1 MKISHLYPMKNY
13 LLSLVS
19 LLLATFTF
27 AQDGEAH
34 LRNLMTGSF
43 NSSVQAAADSDF
55 YDITLHMYPVW
66 EESDKEWLY
75 VEQAVTA
82 MQDRPYRQRMYLI
95 EELAPDSFRSIVY
108 TLDSAE
114 QFIGKWQDPGFF
126 DQFDESI
133 LTEREGCAVH
143 LKNISPFKYAGST
156 IGDSC
161 KSTLRGATYATSQVS
176 MDPDTIVSWDQG
188 FDAEGKQVW
197 GAEKSGYVF
206 DRDGFFEV
214 DDDLVEEVVD
224 ELIEPERP

>member
-1 MKISHLYPMKNY
+1 MKNS
-13 LLSLVS
+13 LLSLAI
-19 LLLATFTF
+19 LLLATLTS
-27 AQDGEAH
+27 AQNGEAH

-43 NSSVQAAADSDF
+43 NSSLQAAADSDF

-66 EESDKEWLY
+66 EESGKEWLY

-95 EELAPDSFRSIVY
+95 EELAPDSFRSVVF

-114 QFIGKWQDPGFF
+114 RFIGKWEEPGFF

-143 LKNISPFKYAGST
+143 LKNISPFKYEGST

-161 KSTLRGATYATSQVS
+161 KSTLRGATYATSRVS
-176 MDPDTIVSWDQG
+176 MDPDAIISWDQG
-188 FDAEGKQVW
+188 FDVDGNQVW

-214 DDDLVEEVVD
+214 DEELVEEVEV
-224 ELIEPERP
+224 EMIEPERP